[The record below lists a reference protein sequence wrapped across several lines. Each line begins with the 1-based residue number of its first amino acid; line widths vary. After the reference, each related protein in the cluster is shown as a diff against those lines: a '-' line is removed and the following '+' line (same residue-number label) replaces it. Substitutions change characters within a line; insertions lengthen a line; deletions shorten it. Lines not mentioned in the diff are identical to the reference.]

1 MHRNRRGGGVMH
13 RIPAFPSRV
22 WTPFGAVTIHNFYTA
37 MPPVQC
43 PYSAHTVPVQ
53 CPYSGGGMHRNR
65 RGGGVMHRIPAFPS
79 RVWTPFGAVTIHNF
93 YTAMPPVQC
102 PYSAH
107 TVPVQCPYSARPF
120 FPMKACV
127 GAGAIKVPNS

>member
-43 PYSAHTVPVQ
+43 PYSARTVPVQ
-53 CPYSGGGMHRNR
+53 CPR
-65 RGGGVMHRIPAFPS
+65 
-79 RVWTPFGAVTIHNF
+79 
-93 YTAMPPVQC
+93 QC
-102 PYSAH
+102 PLAKT
-107 TVPVQCPYSARPF
+107 TVFEIHDQKLDSLKLLFYF
-120 FPMKACV
+120 
-127 GAGAIKVPNS
+127 

>member
-1 MHRNRRGGGVMH
+1 
-13 RIPAFPSRV
+13 
-22 WTPFGAVTIHNFYTA
+22 
-37 MPPVQC
+37 
-43 PYSAHTVPVQ
+43 
-53 CPYSGGGMHRNR
+53 MHRNR

-107 TVPVQCPYSARPF
+107 TVPVQCPYSARDSARWQKPQF
-120 FPMKACV
+120 LRFM
-127 GAGAIKVPNS
+127 IKN